1 MVQNAVGRVLLCR
14 RGWKVFPAEPRTNLA
29 PRSPVSGTLMP
40 NFGFTGSH
48 PPNYEGT
55 DDGESPSLILG
66 CF

>member
-14 RGWKVFPAEPRTNLA
+14 RGRKDIPAEPRTKSGAAL
-29 PRSPVSGTLMP
+29 PVSGTLMA
-40 NFGFTGSH
+40 NFGFTGNH